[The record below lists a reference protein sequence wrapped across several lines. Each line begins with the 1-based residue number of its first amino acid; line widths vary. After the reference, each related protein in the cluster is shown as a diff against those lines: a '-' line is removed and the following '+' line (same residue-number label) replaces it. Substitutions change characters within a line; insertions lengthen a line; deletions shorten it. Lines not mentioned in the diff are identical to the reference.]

1 MRGAGRSERHP
12 VVTPGMKFSISLAI
26 RLAALASVALFVVHS
41 GGLGAAAQQ
50 LASGIDLTS
59 LDRTCKPCD
68 DFYQFANG
76 GWIKNH
82 PIPAAYPQ
90 FGTSNILVD
99 KNRQVTHEILEAAA
113 KSNAAAG
120 TDEQKIGDY
129 YASCMDTAAIQKAG
143 TTPLDPLLA
152 QIGGIVDAKGV
163 APVVAA
169 LQIDGVDA
177 FFGFG
182 SGADAKD
189 STTNIAQLDQG
200 GLGLPNRDYYTN
212 TDEKSVALRATYV
225 SHVGKM
231 LALIGE
237 TQTQADADAQTVMAI
252 ETALAKNSLTEVQ
265 QRDPQATYHKMDA
278 AAVTK
283 LSPNFDWD
291 GFFSASGVSPIAINV
306 REPDFFSGFS
316 TLLGQ
321 WTPAQIKTY
330 LRWHTITTYAPM
342 LPQAFAD
349 ENFAFYSTALN
360 GATAQLPQWRRCAR
374 LPTAR
379 SATRSGAST

>member
-1 MRGAGRSERHP
+1 
-12 VVTPGMKFSISLAI
+12 MKFSISLAI
-26 RLAALASVALFVVHS
+26 RLAAVASVALFVVHS

-50 LASGIDLTS
+50 LTGGIDLTS

-90 FGTSNILVD
+90 FGTSNVLVD

-143 TTPLDPLLA
+143 TDPLDPLLA
-152 QIGGIVDAKGV
+152 EIGGIVDAKGV

-182 SGADAKD
+182 SGADAK
-189 STTNIAQLDQG
+189 
-200 GLGLPNRDYYTN
+200 
-212 TDEKSVALRATYV
+212 
-225 SHVGKM
+225 
-231 LALIGE
+231 
-237 TQTQADADAQTVMAI
+237 
-252 ETALAKNSLTEVQ
+252 
-265 QRDPQATYHKMDA
+265 
-278 AAVTK
+278 
-283 LSPNFDWD
+283 
-291 GFFSASGVSPIAINV
+291 
-306 REPDFFSGFS
+306 
-316 TLLGQ
+316 
-321 WTPAQIKTY
+321 
-330 LRWHTITTYAPM
+330 
-342 LPQAFAD
+342 
-349 ENFAFYSTALN
+349 
-360 GATAQLPQWRRCAR
+360 
-374 LPTAR
+374 
-379 SATRSGAST
+379 